1 MKKLYCCIMFLVVF
15 GCANQFQTSRFDMD
29 KWEPKGNAVNGVIY
43 YEPQLVKI
51 TYTFTTLVDEKGN
64 ILGTAADGAC
74 ERMIQKEEISVQP
87 NYSEPR
93 ILINK
98 PSLFASGK
106 LGVTLNNGMLAS
118 VNSESTP
125 LLPEII
131 GQIAK
136 LKEVSMLAV
145 PGKVGAACNAAPV
158 ITSIQRQEVPW
169 PK

>member
-1 MKKLYCCIMFLVVF
+1 MKKLYCCLMFLMVF

-43 YEPQLVKI
+43 YEPQLVRI
-51 TYTFTTLVDEKGN
+51 TYMFTTLVDEKGK
-64 ILGTAADGAC
+64 ILGTAADGTC
-74 ERMIQKEEISVQP
+74 ERTIQKEEISVQP
-87 NYSEPR
+87 NYGEPR

-106 LGVTLNNGMLAS
+106 LEVTLNNGMLTS

-125 LLPEII
+125 LLPEIL

-136 LKEVSMLAV
+136 LKEVGLLAARV
-145 PGKVGAACNAAPV
+145 KVAAACNAAPV
-158 ITSIQRQEVPW
+158 ISSIQRQEVPW
-169 PK
+169 SK